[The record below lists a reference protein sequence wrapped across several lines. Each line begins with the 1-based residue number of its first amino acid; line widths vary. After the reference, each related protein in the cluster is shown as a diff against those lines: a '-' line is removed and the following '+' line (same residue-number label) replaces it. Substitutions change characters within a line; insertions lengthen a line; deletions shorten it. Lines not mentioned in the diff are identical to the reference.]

1 MSEQP
6 TSGQAAE
13 TTRAI
18 YTGDQ
23 PNPILHFLQRP
34 RIMLLCLAGWS
45 ILSVLAQAFTNSG
58 LFLENHNAG
67 ELALDGAL
75 GGFAFGWEGVPLA
88 AVYIYAF
95 RNPLEHKPV
104 YILGLIHMTAMSA
117 SQLYHWLLTSDF
129 SFESVAIPLFG
140 SAGLGA
146 LVFLH
151 LFSPR
156 EHEAVAA
163 KAG

>member
-6 TSGQAAE
+6 TSGQGAE

-23 PNPILHFLQRP
+23 PNPILHFFQRP

-45 ILSVLAQAFTNSG
+45 ILSVLAQTFTSSG
-58 LFLENHNAG
+58 LFLENHNPG

-75 GGFAFGWEGVPLA
+75 GGFALGWEGIPLA

-95 RNPLEHKPV
+95 RSPAQHKPV
-104 YILGLIHMTAMSA
+104 FILALIHMAAIAA
-117 SQLYHWLLTSDF
+117 SQVYHLGTHDF
-129 SFESVAIPLFG
+129 SFESVAIPLIG
-140 SAGLGA
+140 SAALGG

-151 LFSPR
+151 LFSPKP
-156 EHEAVAA
+156 HEEVAPRPA
-163 KAG
+163 